1 MGKGE
6 EEADSSA
13 SAQTEGG
20 GGEVFHPTPHLQI
33 ILYVTNT
40 TLL

>member
-13 SAQTEGG
+13 SAQIEG